1 MPHPIPKYCSA
12 MGCPRGVLQSACD
25 LIPLPQSVEMLLE
38 KNRFCHTQVGV
49 HHIAEPKSATPDD
62 CTRREYPEVDSP
74 VNFPPRDGSVAPI
87 PPAAPVPR
95 VVKKAQNQHF
105 FPHFSP
111 RLRHYYVNGAPYGDQ
126 IFAVPLASP
135 WRTDLLL
142 GVSPYLLRFR
152 RSVGH
157 ALIFVRR
164 EWRFSGVYPAFARG
178 DRPQILANP
187 R

>member
-1 MPHPIPKYCSA
+1 MPHLIPRYCGA
-12 MGCPRGVLQSACD
+12 MGGPRGVLQSACD
-25 LIPLPQSVEMLLE
+25 LIPLPQSVQTLLE

-49 HHIAEPKSATPDD
+49 HHIAEPKSATPHD
-62 CTRREYPEVDSP
+62 CTRREYPEVDSL
-74 VNFPPRDGSVAPI
+74 VNCPPRDGSVAPI

-126 IFAVPLASP
+126 IFAVLLASP

-164 EWRFSGVYPAFARG
+164 EWRFSGVYPALARG